1 MTKELKFL
9 NGMALLL
16 STFLSVSCSST
27 EVIKANSTPTQVASI
42 QLPPHLYMDIGI
54 LPLDPG
60 IPSTEEAIKKKL
72 IVPDVR
78 RAESQFIAF
87 HLKDTLEATGNWG
100 AVRVTPRESEAVDL
114 TLSGKILQSD
124 GELLEIKF
132 SAIDSKGSVWLEKVY
147 RDQASKFNYGE
158 TQEDPFQDLYNDFAN
173 ELLTYREKLS
183 IAQIT
188 DIRRVSSLRYARN
201 LSPDAFGQYLTT
213 SKSGKTTVLQL
224 PADTDRMLKRVDKIK
239 DREYLFVDTLDE
251 YYRNFYRNMKDSYD
265 EWRFAT
271 YEESIN
277 LRRMKK
283 QANTRLFSGAA
294 LIAAGIYAG
303 SESGTYAGQVGAA
316 GVVAGGIGVIK
327 KGFDRRREAEIHA
340 ESLRELSQSLG
351 AEITPYIL
359 DIEGQTIELTGTAD
373 AQYAQW
379 RKILKKIY
387 TSETSTPQG
396 Q

>member
-1 MTKELKFL
+1 MKIETKIR
-9 NGMALLL
+9 NGMTLLL
-16 STFLSVSCSST
+16 CTLLLGGCSST
-27 EVIKANSTPTQVASI
+27 EVIKANSTPTQTATV
-42 QLPPHLYMDIGI
+42 QLPDHLYMDIGI

-60 IPSTEEAIKKKL
+60 IPATEKAIAKQL

-100 AVRVTPRESEAVDL
+100 AVRVTPKVSEAVDL
-114 TLSGKILQSD
+114 TLSGKISLSD
-124 GELLEIKF
+124 GELLEIQF
-132 SAIDSKGSVWLEKVY
+132 SAIDSQGRVWLDKTY
-147 RDQASKFNYGE
+147 RDQASKFNYDE
-158 TQEDPFQDLYNDFAN
+158 AQEDPFQDLYNDFAN
-173 ELLTYREKLS
+173 DLLRYREKLS
-183 IAQIT
+183 LAQIT
-188 DIRRVSSLRYARN
+188 DIRRVASLRYARN

-213 SKSGKTTVLQL
+213 SKGGYTTVLQL
-224 PADTDRMLKRVDKIK
+224 PADTDRMLQRVDKIK
-239 DREYLFVDTLDE
+239 DREHLFVDTLDE
-251 YYRNFYRNMKDSYD
+251 YYRKFYRDMKGSYD

-283 QANTRLFSGAA
+283 QANTRLISGAA

-303 SESGTYAGQVGAA
+303 SETGTYAGSVGAA
-316 GVVAGGIGVIK
+316 GVVAGGVGVIK
-327 KGFDRRREAEIHA
+327 RGFDRRREAEIHA

-359 DIEGQTIELTGTAD
+359 NIEGQTIELTGTAD

-379 RKILKKIY
+379 RVILKEIY
-387 TSETSTPQG
+387 TTETGTP
-396 Q
+396 